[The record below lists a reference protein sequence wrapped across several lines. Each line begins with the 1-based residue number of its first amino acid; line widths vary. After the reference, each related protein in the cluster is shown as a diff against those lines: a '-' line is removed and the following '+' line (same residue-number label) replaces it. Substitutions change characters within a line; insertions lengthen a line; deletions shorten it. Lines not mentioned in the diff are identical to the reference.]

1 MYNIK
6 RKELIILGGRGSST
20 NKQVGAGG
28 NTYKS
33 EFGLK
38 NVGRL

>member
-1 MYNIK
+1 M
-6 RKELIILGGRGSST
+6 GGRGSSSG
-20 NKQVGAGG
+20 KAGGARG